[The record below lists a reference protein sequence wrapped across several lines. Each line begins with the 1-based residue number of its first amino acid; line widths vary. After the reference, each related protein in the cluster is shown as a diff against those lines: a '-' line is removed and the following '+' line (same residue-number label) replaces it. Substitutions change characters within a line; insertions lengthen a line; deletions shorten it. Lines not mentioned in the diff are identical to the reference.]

1 MRNFMVCANSS
12 VSDLEVEMSDDDLIR
27 RGDAKDAFCKTSTV
41 EILKHATQT
50 DLVRYAVAVQN
61 SIDNVPP
68 AVKIP
73 SDNSAE
79 KKEDE
84 GGWQG
89 RMAKEYRFVKDKYDK
104 LHAMLNKYEAG
115 TLDFTPNCSLELL
128 KRQQRAMGEYL
139 NVLEIR
145 AEIEGIT
152 FVK

>member
-1 MRNFMVCANSS
+1 
-12 VSDLEVEMSDDDLIR
+12 MSDDDLIR
-27 RGDAKDAFCKTSTV
+27 RGDAKDAFCKTDIP
-41 EILKHATQT
+41 EILQRAAQT
-50 DLVRYAVAVQN
+50 DLLRYGVAVQDN
-61 SIDNVPP
+61 IDRIP
-68 AVKIP
+68 AYAVRPESVGITKQE
-73 SDNSAE
+73 NAE
-79 KKEDE
+79 D
-84 GGWQG
+84 WQG
-89 RMAKEYRFVKDKYDK
+89 RMAEEYRFVKDKYDK